1 MRRFMALAVVAVS
14 VGAFA
19 AVGTAQGTAEA
30 PRNATLPTM
39 TGTPALGQTLT
50 AEPGNWTGDPAPTF
64 IYRWQRCNLNGFSC
78 VWIPRATEKTYVVRS
93 ADVGRRLRVSVI
105 ATNASG
111 TATAR
116 SAPGAVVTRTS
127 TPAGTT
133 PLPSG
138 VTSIPATSVALPQR
152 LIIDRVEFSPAPVR
166 SRATPITVRVRVI
179 DTRGYVVRGALVFI
193 RSTPLVTQ
201 TPGELATGDD
211 GWATFQVQ
219 PEADFPLR
227 RGYAVQFFVRARKTG
242 DNVLAGVSTRRLV
255 QVATAPAA

>member
-1 MRRFMALAVVAVS
+1 MRRLITLAIAAVS

-39 TGTPALGQTLT
+39 SGTLAVGQTMT

-64 IYRWQRCNLNGFSC
+64 TYRWQRCNRNGFSC
-78 VWIPRATEKTYVVRS
+78 VAISGATAKTYVVRP
-93 ADVGRRLRVSVI
+93 ADVGRRLRVAVT

-111 TATAR
+111 VETAR
-116 SAPGAVVTRTS
+116 SAPGAVVARTS
-127 TPAGTT
+127 TPSGST

-138 VTSIPATSVALPQR
+138 VTSIPVTSVSLPQR
-152 LIIDRVEFSPAPVR
+152 LIVDRVEFSPAPVR
-166 SRATPITVRVRVI
+166 SRTTPITVRVRVI
-179 DTRGYVVRGALVFI
+179 ETRGFVVRGALVFV
-193 RSTPLVTQ
+193 RSTPLVTE

-211 GWATFQVQ
+211 GWVSFQVQ

-255 QVATAPAA
+255 QVATAPA

>member
-1 MRRFMALAVVAVS
+1 MKRVTTFAAAMAA

-30 PRNATLPTM
+30 PRNATLPTIS
-39 TGTPALGQTLT
+39 GTHAVDQTLT
-50 AEPGNWTGDPAPTF
+50 AETGNWTGDPAPTF
-64 IYRWQRCNLNGFSC
+64 AYRWQRCNRNGFGC
-78 VWIPRATEKTYVVRS
+78 VAIAGATAKTYVVRP
-93 ADVGRRLRVSVI
+93 ADAGRRLRAAVTG
-105 ATNASG
+105 TNASG

-116 SAPGAVVTRTS
+116 SAPGPVVVRLA
-127 TPAGTT
+127 TPPGTT

-138 VTSIPATSVALPQR
+138 VTSIPATSVSLPQR

-179 DTRGYVVRGALVFI
+179 DTRGYVVRGALVFL

-201 TPGELATGDD
+201 TTPELATADD

-255 QVATAPAA
+255 QVAVAPAA